1 MKNVFVIL
9 LVFTTI
15 VLGIFLTYILY
26 QEVEQ
31 QTLENHEKQQ
41 KIFLTQL
48 SISIENYFME
58 IFRSLDY
65 FSKKENIIEINDE
78 TKVEFKNFYE
88 VHFNEL
94 NAITRVSEVGKLLHT
109 YPFVES
115 VINSDISTQPHNKE
129 IIETHKPVISEIF
142 TSVQGYKTIAIAYP
156 IFKDEIYKG
165 SISLLLK
172 FDKMVSNFINP
183 IVGLKNFTGII
194 LSEEGKEIYYI
205 EKNNFNENESDSI
218 NKQYLENKLSNLL
231 QGNINRLNDSFKSSI
246 NKNTEKEI
254 VYSKVNL
261 GNTYWVV
268 GAVLNVSDILEV
280 NRGFITKLSVVFL
293 TVLMFISVLGY
304 LYFSSEN
311 KNVKLL
317 QLKEEKYKNELM
329 KTVEIRTEELN
340 NLNKSLEEDLKYRKQ
355 IEKQLITA
363 IEKAEKSE
371 KIKSNFLAQMSHEIR
386 TPINTI
392 LSFSNLIK
400 EELIDKVSEEL
411 KYGFSGINRASR
423 RLIRTI
429 DLILNMS
436 DMQTGTHEYLPSK
449 FDISF
454 IIKKILDDYKEQ
466 INEKKLKII
475 FNNSVENTELIAD
488 LYSIEQIFANLIDNA
503 VKYTIEG
510 SIKIDITKNE
520 NNLLQ
525 IIIADSGVGIS
536 NDYLQKIFSEFSQE
550 DMGYTRK
557 FEGNG
562 LGLALVKKYCE
573 LNNAI
578 ISVNSEKGKGS
589 TFTVTFIYVKL
600 EQIVDA

>member
-1 MKNVFVIL
+1 
-9 LVFTTI
+9 
-15 VLGIFLTYILY
+15 
-26 QEVEQ
+26 
-31 QTLENHEKQQ
+31 
-41 KIFLTQL
+41 
-48 SISIENYFME
+48 
-58 IFRSLDY
+58 
-65 FSKKENIIEINDE
+65 
-78 TKVEFKNFYE
+78 
-88 VHFNEL
+88 
-94 NAITRVSEVGKLLHT
+94 
-109 YPFVES
+109 
-115 VINSDISTQPHNKE
+115 
-129 IIETHKPVISEIF
+129 
-142 TSVQGYKTIAIAYP
+142 
-156 IFKDEIYKG
+156 
-165 SISLLLK
+165 
-172 FDKMVSNFINP
+172 
-183 IVGLKNFTGII
+183 
-194 LSEEGKEIYYI
+194 
-205 EKNNFNENESDSI
+205 
-218 NKQYLENKLSNLL
+218 
-231 QGNINRLNDSFKSSI
+231 
-246 NKNTEKEI
+246 
-254 VYSKVNL
+254 
-261 GNTYWVV
+261 
-268 GAVLNVSDILEV
+268 
-280 NRGFITKLSVVFL
+280 
-293 TVLMFISVLGY
+293 
-304 LYFSSEN
+304 
-311 KNVKLL
+311 
-317 QLKEEKYKNELM
+317 M

>member
-317 QLKEEKYKNELM
+317 
-329 KTVEIRTEELN
+329 
-340 NLNKSLEEDLKYRKQ
+340 
-355 IEKQLITA
+355 
-363 IEKAEKSE
+363 
-371 KIKSNFLAQMSHEIR
+371 
-386 TPINTI
+386 
-392 LSFSNLIK
+392 
-400 EELIDKVSEEL
+400 
-411 KYGFSGINRASR
+411 
-423 RLIRTI
+423 
-429 DLILNMS
+429 
-436 DMQTGTHEYLPSK
+436 
-449 FDISF
+449 
-454 IIKKILDDYKEQ
+454 
-466 INEKKLKII
+466 
-475 FNNSVENTELIAD
+475 
-488 LYSIEQIFANLIDNA
+488 
-503 VKYTIEG
+503 
-510 SIKIDITKNE
+510 
-520 NNLLQ
+520 
-525 IIIADSGVGIS
+525 
-536 NDYLQKIFSEFSQE
+536 
-550 DMGYTRK
+550 
-557 FEGNG
+557 
-562 LGLALVKKYCE
+562 
-573 LNNAI
+573 
-578 ISVNSEKGKGS
+578 
-589 TFTVTFIYVKL
+589 
-600 EQIVDA
+600 